1 MGTSDAE
8 RSGRPVEVTTPEIID
23 KIHDMGMDDRIVKMT
38 VSSFLGEEIELLIAL
53 DEDYVES
60 EYFLKNRFAQALAIK
75 GTQQYHAFIPRS
87 KSKILVKNFSMN
99 SEACEMEVSKF
110 PDKLKL
116 ADISGYISVVYKE
129 TGGLDIFLEKNEEL
143 DEVKVTF
150 LHPAGPSKSSR
161 IQEMPIFLGSQ

>member
-1 MGTSDAE
+1 MQRPYGNQIQTSLQLFEWA
-8 RSGRPVEVTTPEIID
+8 VENITNID
-23 KIHDMGMDDRIVKMT
+23 FAYST
-38 VSSFLGEEIELLIAL
+38 Q
-53 DEDYVES
+53 EDYVES
-60 EYFLKNRFAQALAIK
+60 ECFLKNRFAQALAIK

-129 TGGLDIFLEKNEEL
+129 TGGLDMF
-143 DEVKVTF
+143 
-150 LHPAGPSKSSR
+150 
-161 IQEMPIFLGSQ
+161 